1 MDLELND
8 EQTMLAE
15 TAKDV
20 FGRAAG
26 DPGHAPEDGLAL
38 RTDVWAAVARLGLT
52 GLTVPEEY
60 DGAGAGVAEVYAAMS
75 AAGAAA
81 ATEPLIDGAYL
92 ASWLIGDLGDDG
104 QRSTWLPRI
113 AGGGAVVPLAHA
125 EPGRSW
131 MQDRTTTVTDGAL
144 HGTKTAV
151 PVADA
156 ASAFLVTA
164 VEDGDFGVY
173 LVEAGADGLTLDV
186 HRAADWT
193 RSAVLT
199 FDGTPAVRLGGG
211 SGSGSGDRAGA
222 ALRAFRRA
230 TALGRIAETAYAV
243 GLAETALS
251 MTAEY
256 LTVRKQFRVTLNKF
270 QVLVHRAAQM
280 YSDVELTRSMA
291 LWATAVAETAGGPVV
306 GTASGDGDGDGSG
319 DRDGGDSLDLLT
331 STADEA
337 FAFVA
342 GQARQIAEEAVQL
355 HGGIGMTYEARISH
369 VAAGLT
375 AVTQAFGGVLETRS
389 RVLAS
394 GSPESAPSAL
404 LHNELAQEA

>member
-1 MDLELND
+1 MDLGLND

-38 RTDVWAAVARLGLT
+38 RTDVWAAVAQLGLT

-81 ATEPLIDGAYL
+81 ATEPLIDGAYV

-113 AGGGAVVPLAHA
+113 AGGEAVVPLAHA

-156 ASAFLVTA
+156 AWPSSSPPSRTGTSACT
-164 VEDGDFGVY
+164 
-173 LVEAGADGLTLDV
+173 
-186 HRAADWT
+186 
-193 RSAVLT
+193 S
-199 FDGTPAVRLGGG
+199 
-211 SGSGSGDRAGA
+211 S
-222 ALRAFRRA
+222 RR
-230 TALGRIAETAYAV
+230 
-243 GLAETALS
+243 
-251 MTAEY
+251 
-256 LTVRKQFRVTLNKF
+256 
-270 QVLVHRAAQM
+270 
-280 YSDVELTRSMA
+280 
-291 LWATAVAETAGGPVV
+291 GP
-306 GTASGDGDGDGSG
+306 TASP
-319 DRDGGDSLDLLT
+319 
-331 STADEA
+331 STCT
-337 FAFVA
+337 
-342 GQARQIAEEAVQL
+342 GPPTGPGRL
-355 HGGIGMTYEARISH
+355 S
-369 VAAGLT
+369 
-375 AVTQAFGGVLETRS
+375 
-389 RVLAS
+389 
-394 GSPESAPSAL
+394 
-404 LHNELAQEA
+404 

>member
-1 MDLELND
+1 S
-8 EQTMLAE
+8 
-15 TAKDV
+15 
-20 FGRAAG
+20 
-26 DPGHAPEDGLAL
+26 AL
-38 RTDVWAAVARLGLT
+38 V
-52 GLTVPEEY
+52 
-60 DGAGAGVAEVYAAMS
+60 
-75 AAGAAA
+75 
-81 ATEPLIDGAYL
+81 
-92 ASWLIGDLGDDG
+92 
-104 QRSTWLPRI
+104 
-113 AGGGAVVPLAHA
+113 
-125 EPGRSW
+125 
-131 MQDRTTTVTDGAL
+131 
-144 HGTKTAV
+144 
-151 PVADA
+151 
-156 ASAFLVTA
+156 
-164 VEDGDFGVY
+164 
-173 LVEAGADGLTLDV
+173 
-186 HRAADWT
+186 
-193 RSAVLT
+193 T
-199 FDGTPAVRLGGG
+199 FDGTPAVRLGD
-211 SGSGSGDRAGA
+211 GSGSGDRAAA

-291 LWATAVAETAGGPVV
+291 LWATAVAETAGGLVV
-306 GTASGDGDGDGSG
+306 GTASGDGSGDG
-319 DRDGGDSLDLLT
+319 DGGDSLDLLT